1 MTCGS
6 APSATMKLAK
16 SVSESTTTVPPP
28 VNRLI
33 TGMPLRCAASTCSI
47 CSGLPEMPST
57 SASAAGCALSH
68 SLVMNQLR
76 RSVRNRASS
85 SCSMRRMGT
94 LRSCSQ
100 SARGLASRALAMA
113 DGTQD
118 GKQRTPFERK

>member
-1 MTCGS
+1 
-6 APSATMKLAK
+6 MKLAK

-94 LRSCSQ
+94 LRSWSH
-100 SARGLASRALAMA
+100 SARGRGSAILYTTSRGRAGGRLLAARGAQPEGL
-113 DGTQD
+113 
-118 GKQRTPFERK
+118 